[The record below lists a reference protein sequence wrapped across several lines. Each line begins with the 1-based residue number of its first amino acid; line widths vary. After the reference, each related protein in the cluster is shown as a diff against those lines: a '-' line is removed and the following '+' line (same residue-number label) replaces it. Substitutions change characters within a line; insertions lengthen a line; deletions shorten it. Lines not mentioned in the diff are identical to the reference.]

1 MGAIVACARLVPPGF
16 HVRHAPG
23 VCTARARRERR
34 PGCRIR
40 RVTSSVRRIPWGILL
55 FLVYAG
61 LILVVI
67 ALSLRTV
74 IDQAIDTPV
83 SFIGVV
89 VMALLAYTIFTIT
102 LVVQRKAAARGFALG
117 LSTLTVPPIAL
128 TLIGGQLVVSLFF
141 AALGVLLVRGL
152 LDPRVAGWL
161 DQA

>member
-1 MGAIVACARLVPPGF
+1 M
-16 HVRHAPG
+16 
-23 VCTARARRERR
+23 
-34 PGCRIR
+34 
-40 RVTSSVRRIPWGILL
+40 TSSIRRIPWGILL

-61 LILVVI
+61 LILVAI

-128 TLIGGQLVVSLFF
+128 TLIGGQFVVSLFF
-141 AALGVLLVRGL
+141 AALGILLVRGL

>member
-1 MGAIVACARLVPPGF
+1 M
-16 HVRHAPG
+16 
-23 VCTARARRERR
+23 T
-34 PGCRIR
+34 
-40 RVTSSVRRIPWGILL
+40 TSVRRIPWGIVL
-55 FLVYAG
+55 FLLYAG
-61 LILVVI
+61 LILVAI

-74 IDQAIDTPV
+74 IDQAINAPV

-117 LSTLTVPPIAL
+117 LSTLTVPPIVL

-141 AALGVLLVRGL
+141 AALGILLVRGL

-161 DQA
+161 DEA

>member
-1 MGAIVACARLVPPGF
+1 M
-16 HVRHAPG
+16 
-23 VCTARARRERR
+23 
-34 PGCRIR
+34 
-40 RVTSSVRRIPWGILL
+40 TSSVRRIPWGILV

-61 LILVVI
+61 LILVGI

-74 IDQAIDTPV
+74 IDQAINAPV

-117 LSTLTVPPIAL
+117 LSTLTVPPIVL

-141 AALGVLLVRGL
+141 GALGLLLVRGL